1 MSQSVTTINTFVSL
15 LRKSG
20 LAEASKIDD
29 VVTSLDNLDLNAPL
43 SDEVTKAFLDAKLIT
58 TWHLKQLLKGKH
70 RGFFLERY

>member
-1 MSQSVTTINTFVSL
+1 MSQSASTINTFVSL

-29 VVTSLDNLDLNAPL
+29 VVASFDDLDAPL
-43 SDEVTKAFLDAKLIT
+43 SDKVTQAFIDAELIT

-70 RGFFLERY
+70 RGFFL